1 MESTQKRRW
10 VAKIVMVLAI
20 VLIIYFI
27 YIIWSVVL
35 PFFFAML
42 FAYLLQPAFAYLQRK
57 KVPPPLAITI
67 IYLILFGL
75 IFFLLFYILP
85 QFLTEGSNFL
95 RYLPKIINQIEQMWV
110 NFVDGVE
117 RVSLPD
123 IVTKTIN
130 NADDSLIRYLEESFT
145 KTSENISNILRW
157 LAYLALAPFL
167 SYYML
172 RDKDMIKKKIIAMLS
187 PKERPEI
194 LRIAG
199 EADRLL
205 RQFVYGYLLV
215 SLILGVLTAIFLYI
229 IGVEY
234 ALTLG
239 LIMAVADLIPYF
251 GPFIGAI
258 PAIVIA
264 YGQSGRLALITAI
277 GMLALQQLE
286 GSVITPKVMG
296 ERIGLHPLVTIFAVL
311 VGGYLFGIIG
321 TVLAVPVTATL
332 ILIIKYIYGRF
343 VSSQL

>member
-1 MESTQKRRW
+1 MESIQKRRW
-10 VAKIVMVLAI
+10 IAKIILILAVVI
-20 VLIIYFI
+20 IIYFI
-27 YIIWSVVL
+27 YILWSVVL

-42 FAYLLQPAFAYLQRK
+42 FAYLLQPVFSYLQKK
-57 KVPPPLAITI
+57 KVPPPLAIAI

-75 IFFLLFYILP
+75 IFFFLFCALP
-85 QFLTEGSNFL
+85 QFLAEGGNFL
-95 RYLPKIINQIEQMWV
+95 RYLPKIISHIEQLWV
-110 NFVDGVE
+110 NFVDSVE
-117 RVSLPD
+117 RISLPD
-123 IVTKTIN
+123 VVTKSVSNTGQRFV
-130 NADDSLIRYLEESFT
+130 SYLEGT
-145 KTSENISNILRW
+145 IANTANNIDDILRW
-157 LAYLALAPFL
+157 LLYLALAPFL

-172 RDKDMIKKKIIAMLS
+172 RDKDLIKKKVIALLS

-199 EADRLL
+199 EANRLL

-215 SLILGVLTAIFLYI
+215 SLILGLLTAIFLYI

-234 ALTLG
+234 ALVLG

-251 GPFIGAI
+251 GPFIGAV

-264 YGQSGRLALITAI
+264 YGQSGKLALITAI
-277 GMLALQQLE
+277 GMVALQQLE

-321 TVLAVPVTATL
+321 TVLAVPVTAIL
-332 ILIIKYIYGRF
+332 ILVIKYIYGRF
-343 VSSQL
+343 VSPQ